1 MIKLLNEISESPGI
15 LGSCIYSTL
24 HGVMASNLP
33 LKLTFETQRK
43 VGDILHQIFS
53 LKMVTELKVG
63 SFEIQYDESLL
74 LARQLDAQTAIFILC
89 QPNANM
95 SMINMALNM
104 LSEDLVKEISTWRGP
119 EICEAQH
126 TAQEQAAPAA
136 TTQLSYAEVMNGPL
150 AAEMKLIKAALS
162 KRIGPFSGIVLEDG
176 INEWLSL
183 GKSQPGDLISL
194 VSILA
199 RDIEDE
205 ALRQTF
211 VSDLTNLFG
220 H

>member
-15 LGSCIYSTL
+15 LGSCVYSTL

-53 LKMVTELKVG
+53 LKMVTALKVG

-74 LARQLDAQTAIFILC
+74 LARQLTPQTAIFTLC

-104 LSEDLVKEISTWRGP
+104 LSEDLVTEIGAWSGP
-119 EICEAQH
+119 ELSEAQE
-126 TAQEQAAPAA
+126 TTQAPAA
-136 TTQLSYAEVMNGPL
+136 PSVPSQLSYAEVMSGPL

-176 INEWLSL
+176 INEWLSQ
-183 GKSQPGDLISL
+183 GKSEHGDLTGL
-194 VSILA
+194 VAILA
-199 RDIEDE
+199 KDIEDE

-220 H
+220 Q